1 MSLSE
6 SAVQFDGFQG
16 HLGSFCSRAPGRH
29 CAVSAG
35 TKQSKGIG
43 EARISQGIVG
53 IVLNGAVKIINS
65 LVQSLLGSLFRT
77 VASLE
82 VELISLGILCAVFS
96 QSDRLTSVQK
106 QTQVQANLA

>member
-6 SAVQFDGFQG
+6 SAVQFERFQG

-29 CAVSAG
+29 CAVSAR
-35 TKQSKGIG
+35 TKQSEGVG

-65 LVQSLLGSLFRT
+65 LVQFLLGSLFRT
-77 VASLE
+77 VASFE
-82 VELISLGILCAVFS
+82 VELISLGILCTALS
-96 QSDRLTSVQK
+96 QLERLTPVQK
-106 QTQVQANLA
+106 QTQMQTN